1 MNLNF
6 KKNEYDLNG
15 LQTEEVIRL
24 YGICVK
30 IIFTEKIN
38 KDLTFG
44 DFSHFRTDNKSVFQV
59 YVMPENTDDFEDQ
72 ERLQTQFSLP
82 LDGTVNFFISKITAY
97 QFYQKSENSQNE
109 FDVTQMNE
117 TIQRLHGALLVL
129 PSGKIME
136 VTKVDLDAIGANN
149 MFLSSIDK
157 NAYCLR
163 CRTYIHHSANEIDVN
178 TDIVAQ
184 DNPDKVAP
192 DMFDSLE
199 KYFDEMVE
207 RNETQKA
214 NIEDRFE
221 RDSDD
226 VFGRF

>member
-6 KKNEYDLNG
+6 KRNEYDLNG

-24 YGICVK
+24 YGICIK
-30 IIFTEKIN
+30 LILTEKIN
-38 KDLTFG
+38 QGMTFG
-44 DFSHFRTDNKSVFQV
+44 DFTHLKADNKSCFQV
-59 YVMPENTDDFEDQ
+59 YAMPENTDDFDDF
-72 ERLQTQFSLP
+72 ERLPTQFGLP

-97 QFYQKSENSQNE
+97 KMFQKSENTQNE
-109 FDVTQMNE
+109 FDITQTNE
-117 TIQRLHGALLVL
+117 TIQKLHGALIIL

-136 VTKVDLDAIGANN
+136 ITKVDLDAIGANN
-149 MFLSSIDK
+149 LWLQSVDK
-157 NAYCLR
+157 NIFCIR
-163 CRTYIHHSANEIDVN
+163 CRTYIHSSANEIDVN
-178 TDIVAQ
+178 ADIVAQ

-207 RNETQKA
+207 RNDKQKA
-214 NIEDRFE
+214 EISDRFE
-221 RDSDD
+221 RESDE